1 MCGIC
6 GIFHTKQNEKIDGE
20 ILLAMAESLKH
31 RGPDDGGCFVDGC
44 LGLTHRRLSILD
56 LSTAGHQPMQSY
68 DGRYWIIFNGEIYN
82 YIELKRYLMAKGYA
96 FRSRSDTEV
105 LLNLFIEEDKNCL
118 KKLNGMFAFAIWD
131 TQERKILLARDRLGI
146 KPLYWYRDGKTFLFA
161 SEIKALFQ
169 SPDVKAELDQEGL
182 QDYLTFQFC
191 LGGKTLFKNIY
202 EVAPGS
208 WLEVDQQCEIESGRY
223 WSVNY
228 QIDLDHSESYFV
240 QELKGLLQDSIDLQL
255 RSDVPVGAHL
265 SGGMDSSIITSLA
278 ASNLENPLHTFNGGF
293 KEAKGKF
300 DESNYARIVA
310 KYNHTI
316 HHEIFPTAQEFV
328 DVLPSLIYHMD
339 EPAAGPGIFPQ
350 WMVARLAKENVK
362 VVLGGQGGDELF
374 AGYARYLIAYLEEC
388 IRGGI
393 EGTQEDPQY
402 IVNFQTILPNLPQ
415 LQGYQPLMR
424 HFWQDGLFGSMAERY
439 FRLIDR
445 GAAIRSFLQDDF
457 LASSAYSTFDAYM
470 AVFSTNEPASYINRM
485 TRFDMLTLLPALLHV
500 EDRTSM
506 MVSLESRVPLLD
518 HRIVELSASMPPSY
532 KFAGGQTKHI
542 LRQAGRGL
550 VPSEILDRRD
560 KMGFPV
566 PLDVWSHAEP
576 LHSFLRDTLL
586 SPRALQRGWF
596 QSRQVVHALQSEQP
610 FGRTIWGLLCL
621 ELWAE
626 TFLD

>member
-6 GIFHTKQNEKIDGE
+6 GIFETGQNKAVDREV
-20 ILLAMAESLKH
+20 LLAMAESLKH
-31 RGPDDGGCFVDGC
+31 RGPDDEGNFVDGC
-44 LGLTHRRLSILD
+44 LGLAHRRLSILD
-56 LSTAGHQPMQSY
+56 LSMAGHQPMKSH

-82 YIELKRYLMAKGYA
+82 YIELKRYLMAKGYT
-96 FRSRSDTEV
+96 FQSRSDTEV
-105 LLNLFIEEDKNCL
+105 LLNLFIEEGKDCL
-118 KKLNGMFAFAIWD
+118 QKLNGMFAFAIWD
-131 TQERKILLARDRLGI
+131 TQERKIFMARDRLGI
-146 KPLYWYRDGKTFLFA
+146 KPLYWYHDEKIFLFA

-169 SPDVKAELDQEGL
+169 SPDVKAELNEEGL

-191 LGGKTLFKNIY
+191 LGEKTLFKNIY
-202 EVAPGS
+202 KVAPGS
-208 WLEVDQQCEIESGRY
+208 WLEVDQQGGIKSGRY
-223 WSVNY
+223 WNVNY
-228 QIDLDHSESYFV
+228 QVDVDHSEAYFV
-240 QELKGLLQDSIDLQL
+240 QELKALLQDSINLRL

-265 SGGMDSSIITSLA
+265 SGGMDSSIVTSLA
-278 ASNLENPLHTFNGGF
+278 ASNLENPIHTFSGGF
-293 KEAKGKF
+293 KEARGKF
-300 DESNYARIVA
+300 DETRYARLVA
-310 KYNHTI
+310 EHNHTI
-316 HHEIFPTAQEFV
+316 HHEIFPTAREFV
-328 DVLPSLIYHMD
+328 DTLPALIYHMD

-350 WMVARLAKENVK
+350 LMVARLAKENVK

-374 AGYARYLIAYLEEC
+374 AGYTRYLIAYLEEC

-424 HFWQDGLFGSMAERY
+424 HFWQEGLFGSMAERY

-457 LASSAYSTFDAYM
+457 PGTSTYSAFNAYM
-470 AVFSTNEPASYINRM
+470 AIFSDDGPASYINRM
-485 TRFDMLTLLPALLHV
+485 TRFDVLTLLPALLHV

-506 MVSLESRVPLLD
+506 MISLESRVPLLD

-542 LRQAGRGL
+542 LREAGQGL
-550 VPSEILDRRD
+550 VPPDVLNRRD

-576 LHSFLRDTLL
+576 LHSFMRDTLL

-596 QSRQVVHALQSEQP
+596 QRQQIVHALESEQP

-626 TFLD
+626 AFLD

>member
-208 WLEVDQQCEIESGRY
+208 WLEVDQQGEIESGRY

-328 DVLPSLIYHMD
+328 NVLPSLIYHMD

-596 QSRQVVHALQSEQP
+596 QRRQVVHALQSEQP

>member
-208 WLEVDQQCEIESGRY
+208 WLEVDQQGEIESGRY